1 MGGLRRAF
9 WRLINAIHPDRE
21 EANLKREVASHLRLL
36 EDQYRR
42 RGLSAD
48 DARRSARLAFGG
60 IDHAKELHRD
70 ARAFRWLDD
79 ARRDAAYAV
88 RMLRRHPVATAAAV
102 LSLALGVGLNAAVFS
117 VVDWVLVRPLPYPA
131 PHELVRVF
139 TAGMVGSPGPSALSH
154 ALIHDEFV
162 TFGDATAFRA
172 SAAFTTA
179 TRVMASC
186 RHRSGTCGRRPCQRR
201 SLRHTRRESGGRSGI
216 QRRGTRRGSAGR
228 RPGTPSVAARVRTRS
243 GHCRTHDQTAA
254 NAPEDRPGFL

>member
-9 WRLINAIHPDRE
+9 WRLINSIHPDRE

-36 EDQYRR
+36 EDEYRR

-48 DARRSARLAFGG
+48 DAHRSARLAFGG

-70 ARAFRWLDD
+70 ARAFRSLDD

-139 TAGMVGSPGPSALSH
+139 TAGMVGSLGPSALS
-154 ALIHDEFV
+154 
-162 TFGDATAFRA
+162 
-172 SAAFTTA
+172 
-179 TRVMASC
+179 
-186 RHRSGTCGRRPCQRR
+186 PCVD
-201 SLRHTRRESGGRSGI
+201 
-216 QRRGTRRGSAGR
+216 
-228 RPGTPSVAARVRTRS
+228 P
-243 GHCRTHDQTAA
+243 
-254 NAPEDRPGFL
+254 